1 MHFTAPGHTA
11 ILSLCDGENTGCLR
25 VLCSLAVLHKDFLS
39 LVFESASPDGVWYLC
54 VLLFTK

>member
-25 VLCSLAVLHKDFLS
+25 VLCSLADEIS
-39 LVFESASPDGVWYLC
+39 SPQR
-54 VLLFTK
+54 LLKPSV